1 MKTVQSLL
9 AVAGFVGAVSAW
21 GSGWSNETTVWTT
34 VTTDVSPLSEQEL
47 PIPFISQD
55 VSTVSTRFSHEE
67 LVTLAPLLPPRASL
81 F

>member
-1 MKTVQSLL
+1 MKTIQSLL

-34 VTTDVSPLSEQEL
+34 VTTDVSQLSEQEL
-47 PIPFISQD
+47 PISCLSQG
-55 VSTVSTRFSHEE
+55 VSNVSTRFSHEE
-67 LVTLAPLLPPRASL
+67 LVTLAPLLPPRTSL

>member
-1 MKTVQSLL
+1 MKTIQSLL

-34 VTTDVSPLSEQEL
+34 VTTDVSPLSEQQL
-47 PIPFISQD
+47 PIPRISQS
-55 VSTVSTRFSHEE
+55 VSTVSPRFSHEE